1 MCSMSMKT
9 QRERERGRARERE
22 RGSER
27 ERASESEGGR
37 AREGGRREGG
47 RKGERER
54 AREKERQTHRAGE
67 REREFACVCV
77 RVCIQIHIC
86 VCAVFALG
94 LVSSCLPLLSCHV
107 SISWVLVSPAN
118 LPLIAFLPIGRA
130 YQNTLQR
137 SCRSGNR
144 KQEHHIMTIISVPF
158 VYTYCWSESRA
169 GHKHNSTRKDP
180 DIANLRKGSA
190 TTITLRTL
198 CTST

>member
-1 MCSMSMKT
+1 MRAREGERGREGGGREGGKEGRKRASKRERETDT
-9 QRERERGRARERE
+9 QSGRERERVCL
-22 RGSER
+22 
-27 ERASESEGGR
+27 
-37 AREGGRREGG
+37 
-47 RKGERER
+47 
-54 AREKERQTHRAGE
+54 
-67 REREFACVCV
+67 CVCV